1 MANPSVVQGLIETLN
16 GKGFE
21 LDSTEGS
28 KWLDSIRS
36 FRYVPSKS
44 ENRPYTVR
52 RESGKG
58 GSYWYG
64 YRRMAGTLHKRYI
77 CSEFELTTARLEEIA
92 ETLNTPPKPK
102 VTDKVT
108 EVTETN
114 HQVVTDKVTEVT
126 DKDTADRLTALESQ
140 LQALQESLELQVKTL
155 QESLEGL
162 RRELP
167 GKLRA

>member
-1 MANPSVVQGLIETLN
+1 MAIPSVVQGSIETVN
-16 GKGFE
+16 GKVFE

-28 KWLDSIRS
+28 KWLDSTNS
-36 FRYVPSKS
+36 FRFVPKS

-64 YRRMAGTLHKRYI
+64 YRRMAGKLHKRYI

-92 ETLNTPPKPK
+92 ETLNAPPQPK

-108 EVTETN
+108 GVTEVN
-114 HQVVTDKVTEVT
+114 HQVVTDKVTQVT
-126 DKDTADRLTALESQ
+126 DKDTADRLAALESQ
-140 LQALQESLELQVKTL
+140 LQVLQESLELQVQTL
-155 QESLEGL
+155 QESLETL

>member
-1 MANPSVVQGLIETLN
+1 MAIPSVVQGLIETAK
-16 GKGFE
+16 GKVFE
-21 LDSTEGS
+21 IHSLDGS
-28 KWLDSIRS
+28 KWLDSINS
-36 FRYVPSKS
+36 FRYVPKG

-64 YRRMAGTLHKRYI
+64 YRRMGGKLHKRYI

-92 ETLNTPPKPK
+92 EALNSSPQAK
-102 VTDKVT
+102 VTHKVTGVT
-108 EVTETN
+108 EVN
-114 HQVVTDKVTEVT
+114 HQVVTDKVTQVT
-126 DKDTADRLTALESQ
+126 DKDTTDRLTALESQ
-140 LQALQESLELQVKTL
+140 LQALQESLELKVQVL
-155 QESLEGL
+155 QESLETL